1 MSIVYTT
8 FDTVTGEVF
17 EERILKSNEQVK
29 VTRNL
34 TSEQRKYN
42 KNKWDVEAMTRSQHG
57 FVWVFYFNNELLF
70 TSDTLSKANVARLM
84 MLATYMNYE
93 NALVLDDTVNEKV
106 IKFKGAVEYM
116 NKKDIQHVLNLT
128 NGTFKQFYKEVT
140 EARILVE
147 ADGRYS
153 LSNEHFYKGE
163 INSKRKDV
171 NGKYTRM
178 YVKTVRQ
185 IYSARILVEADGRYS
200 LSNEHFY
207 KGEINSKR
215 KDVNGKYT
223 RMYVK
228 TVRQIYSSMRTS
240 KHTLLSYVFQL
251 IPCIHYSTNFLCKDM
266 VSPYKSIDYMN
277 IEDIC
282 NYLGLSTDKDNMRKM
297 KKELMSIHVECNGRM
312 AHLINEVTVSSSTQN
327 KQRFLFNPHVV
338 TSISQKEEI
347 NQIMQSL
354 FVE

>member
-1 MSIVYTT
+1 
-8 FDTVTGEVF
+8 
-17 EERILKSNEQVK
+17 
-29 VTRNL
+29 
-34 TSEQRKYN
+34 
-42 KNKWDVEAMTRSQHG
+42 MT
-57 FVWVFYFNNELLF
+57 
-70 TSDTLSKANVARLM
+70 D
-84 MLATYMNYE
+84 
-93 NALVLDDTVNEKV
+93 
-106 IKFKGAVEYM
+106 
-116 NKKDIQHVLNLT
+116 
-128 NGTFKQFYKEVT
+128 
-140 EARILVE
+140 
-147 ADGRYS
+147 
-153 LSNEHFYKGE
+153 
-163 INSKRKDV
+163 
-171 NGKYTRM
+171 
-178 YVKTVRQ
+178 
-185 IYSARILVEADGRYS
+185 ARILVEADGRYS

-312 AHLINEVTVSSSTQN
+312 AHLINEVTVSSSTKN

-347 NQIMQSL
+347 NQIMKSL

>member
-185 IYSARILVEADGRYS
+185 IYS
-200 LSNEHFY
+200 
-207 KGEINSKR
+207 
-215 KDVNGKYT
+215 
-223 RMYVK
+223 
-228 TVRQIYSSMRTS
+228 SMRTS

>member
-116 NKKDIQHVLNLT
+116 NKKDIQRVLNLT

-140 EARILVE
+140 
-147 ADGRYS
+147 D
-153 LSNEHFYKGE
+153 
-163 INSKRKDV
+163 
-171 NGKYTRM
+171 
-178 YVKTVRQ
+178 
-185 IYSARILVEADGRYS
+185 ARILVEADGRYS

>member
-1 MSIVYTT
+1 MAQNEVRNYMVV
-8 FDTVTGEVF
+8 DTDTGELMG
-17 EERILKSNEQVK
+17 EGTLKGNEYFKK
-29 VTRNL
+29 VTPL
-34 TSEQRKYN
+34 TQEQREYL
-42 KNKWDVEAMTRSQHG
+42 KNKREMKSHTDSQHG

-93 NALVLDDTVNEKV
+93 NALVLDDAVSEKV
-106 IKFKGAVEYM
+106 IKFKSAVEYM
-116 NKKDIQHVLNLT
+116 SKKDIQRVLNLK

-140 EARILVE
+140 EAGILVE
-147 ADGRYS
+147 ADGRYY
-153 LSNEHFYKGE
+153 LSTCHFYKGE

-185 IYSARILVEADGRYS
+185 IY
-200 LSNEHFY
+200 
-207 KGEINSKR
+207 KGMK
-215 KDVNGKYT
+215 
-223 RMYVK
+223 
-228 TVRQIYSSMRTS
+228 TS

-251 IPCIHYSTNFLCKDM
+251 IPCIHYSTNFLCKDV

-282 NYLGLSTDKDNMRKM
+282 NYLGLSTDNKNMAKF
-297 KKELMSIHVECNGRM
+297 KKELMSIHVECNGHM
-312 AHLINEVTVSSSTQN
+312 AHLINEVIYSSSTKN
-327 KQRFLFNPHVV
+327 RQRFVFNPHVV

>member
-116 NKKDIQHVLNLT
+116 NKKDIQRVLNLT

-140 EARILVE
+140 EARILIE

-163 INSKRKDV
+163 INSKRK
-171 NGKYTRM
+171 
-178 YVKTVRQ
+178 
-185 IYSARILVEADGRYS
+185 A
-200 LSNEHFY
+200 
-207 KGEINSKR
+207 
-215 KDVNGKYT
+215 VNGKYT

-312 AHLINEVTVSSSTQN
+312 AHLINEVIYSSSTSS
-327 KQRFLFNPHVV
+327 KQRFVFNPHVV

>member
-1 MSIVYTT
+1 MAIAYTT
-8 FDTVTGEVF
+8 FDTETGEVY
-17 EERILKSNEQVK
+17 ENRTLKSNEQLK
-29 VTRNL
+29 VTTGTNQ
-34 TSEQRKYN
+34 EQRKYV
-42 KNKWDVEAMTRSQHG
+42 KNKQDMEALTRSQHG

-84 MLATYMNYE
+84 MLATYINYE
-93 NALVLDDTVNEKV
+93 NALVLDDVVSEKV
-106 IKFKGAVEYM
+106 IKFKGAVDYM
-116 NKKDIQHVLNLT
+116 NKKDIQRVLNLK

-140 EARILVE
+140 EAGILVE
-147 ADGRYS
+147 VDGRYY
-153 LSNEHFYKGE
+153 LS
-163 INSKRKDV
+163 
-171 NGKYTRM
+171 TC
-178 YVKTVRQ
+178 
-185 IYSARILVEADGRYS
+185 
-200 LSNEHFY
+200 HFY

-228 TVRQIYSSMRTS
+228 TVRQIYSSTKVT
-240 KHTLLSYVFQL
+240 KHALLSYVFQL

-266 VSPYKSIDYMN
+266 VSPHKSIDYMN

-297 KKELMSIHVECNGRM
+297 KKELMSIHVECHGRM
-312 AHLINEVTVSSSTQN
+312 AHLINEVTVSSSSRN

-354 FVE
+354 FIE